1 MLSNLDHKYSC
12 WLPLCW
18 RNHFSYRRYCNRLDF
33 RCWEMWELGCALN
46 LVSFKT
52 HFTFFWS
59 FFITCKETNGI
70 FLPVLMFST
79 MFLGGHFSTA
89 WLGTP
94 LYSTG
99 NIHHTLV
106 SCRSISFIMG
116 KEFTREEAVWMETLF
131 RSMAIWFWSWL
142 PPLNMVNICH
152 LCIIVL
158 HGSHTTLGKPDAE
171 AGFIFVTVCSVL
183 ELCKCLYKLDN
194 FLRIW

>member
-1 MLSNLDHKYSC
+1 VQRLGDPVLRPFLQVDFLSLLLQVLKSKQLLGSHFSHVNDYHNWITDDAQTVHVNRMLSNLDHKYSC

-106 SCRSISFIMG
+106 SCRSISFVRHKIYHITFQHM
-116 KEFTREEAVWMETLF
+116 
-131 RSMAIWFWSWL
+131 
-142 PPLNMVNICH
+142 
-152 LCIIVL
+152 
-158 HGSHTTLGKPDAE
+158 
-171 AGFIFVTVCSVL
+171 CSV
-183 ELCKCLYKLDN
+183 
-194 FLRIW
+194 FLLLF